1 MKSSLFL
8 TRFLALTIIIF
19 ATNNK
24 KGVPVSDSTND
35 SFVTV
40 STLNSV
46 LNAALRDQTEQIC
59 EIISDFYSRVD
70 ERFNKVEAD
79 IADLKNDVAILKKDV
94 SLLKDDVAILKKDV
108 SLLKDDV
115 AILKKDVSSLKK
127 TTTNIDDKL
136 AEVAM
141 NNLERDSRL
150 RRHHHW
156 HQQTAK
162 HLGLKLR

>member
-59 EIISDFYSRVD
+59 EIISDFSSRVD

-79 IADLKNDVAILKKDV
+79 IADLKN
-94 SLLKDDVAILKKDV
+94 DVAILKKDV